1 MARRE
6 YNENVRNLARFV
18 KKRDKRVMA
27 YEQREKAE
35 ELARAASAKQAAS
48 QAAEAAR
55 SQRQKFA
62 AEEHKRL
69 DEQAR
74 VRKERY
80 GEIDEAEEAERSAK
94 AKAKPAV
101 ELECFVCGK
110 SFKSE
115 AQYANHEKSKKHI
128 DAVKREQALQED
140 MLNDSDDED
149 ESASGSEDDA
159 DADSEDERLRSAEW
173 ACQVCR
179 QTFETE
185 EQCFIHIELV
195 DKGLSRWARL
205 GTLPLPRRCLGRC
218 RCFSIGIFARWLC
231 MAGARIKTA

>member
-1 MARRE
+1 MARF
-6 YNENVRNLARFV
+6 A

-35 ELARAASAKQAAS
+35 ELARAASARQAAS
-48 QAAEAAR
+48 EAAEAAR
-55 SQRQKFA
+55 SQRKKFA

-94 AKAKPAV
+94 ARPAV
-101 ELECFVCGK
+101 DLECFVCGK
-110 SFKSE
+110 AFKSE

-140 MLNDSDDED
+140 LLNDSDE
-149 ESASGSEDDA
+149 EEESGSEA
-159 DADSEDERLRSAEW
+159 DSEAAADSEDERLRNAEW

-185 EQCFIHIELV
+185 EQCFIHIESV
-195 DKGLSRWARL
+195 D
-205 GTLPLPRRCLGRC
+205 T
-218 RCFSIGIFARWLC
+218 
-231 MAGARIKTA
+231 